1 MAGTAYRVLLEGE
14 DGQPLPPRRD
24 PYARHT
30 DFDSAWCYVDDP
42 AAFEWRHPWQPLP
55 FDEYVIYEA
64 RCLML
69 LWWLLQLCQTA
80 HPGSELRMRTAC

>member
-42 AAFEWRHPWQPLP
+42 SAFKWRHPWQPLP

-64 RCLML
+64 RRPLHIIEQVR
-69 LWWLLQLCQTA
+69 WSLQLCQA
-80 HPGSELRMRTAC
+80 AKPYS

>member
-30 DFDSAWCYVDDP
+30 DFDSTWCYVDDP
-42 AAFEWRHPWQPLP
+42 SAFEWRHPWQPPP

-64 RCLML
+64 RRPI
-69 LWWLLQLCQTA
+69 
-80 HPGSELRMRTAC
+80 HS

>member
-1 MAGTAYRVLLEGE
+1 MLLEGE

-30 DFDSAWCYVDDP
+30 DFDSQWCYVDDP
-42 AAFEWRHPWQPLP
+42 ASFEWRHPWQPPP

-64 RCLML
+64 RCPN
-69 LWWLLQLCQTA
+69 Q
-80 HPGSELRMRTAC
+80 S